1 MPKQA
6 LPRRRTGRGFAVSP
20 FIAAVV
26 LALGSTAVHAGSGDV
41 RFSFTYFNGPH
52 TASTAFGTTL
62 GRVNGDLVPN
72 VWVMAPTGYGGRY
85 FIGDLSLTPY
95 SASTA
100 DSGLGSTASVDLR
113 YDFVT
118 PPSIFENRI
127 SFTPRSFAGVSVG
140 EDFVLGTLS
149 FQNGGWFGA
158 GATADLNVPSEFG
171 FTIQTVSGDGAEFN
185 QSISGSIVMAVH
197 SPDDNDT
204 STLAGQEA
212 EADWIYLSSSAF
224 IGAPPALRVF
234 DTCCRPSGA
243 MSVGSVDVVARFN
256 SLDLVGFANPS
267 GGAFIT
273 AGTAPL
279 PASGTMPPVPEPE
292 TYAMFL
298 TGLGLMATLA
308 RRRTFARGAA
318 RA

>member
-20 FIAAVV
+20 FIAAVA
-26 LALGSTAVHAGSGDV
+26 LAAGSTVVHAGSGDV
-41 RFSFTYFNGPH
+41 RFSFTWFSGPH
-52 TASTAFGTTL
+52 TVTTAFGPTI
-62 GRVNGDLVPN
+62 GRVNGDVVPN
-72 VWVMAPTGYGGRY
+72 VAATTPTGYGGWNL
-85 FIGDLSLTPY
+85 IGDMSLTPY

-100 DSGLGSTASVDLR
+100 DSGLGGTASVDLR
-113 YDFVT
+113 YDWVT

-127 SFTPRSFAGVSVG
+127 SFTPRSFTGVSVG

-149 FQNGGWFGA
+149 FQNGAWFGA
-158 GATADLNVPSEFG
+158 GATPDLNLPSQFG
-171 FTIQTVSGDGAEFN
+171 FTIQTVSGDGAAFN

-197 SPDDNDT
+197 SPLDNDT

-224 IGAPPALRVF
+224 IGAAPALRVF

-243 MSVGSVDVVARFN
+243 TSVGSVDVVARFN
-256 SLDLVGFANPS
+256 SLDLVGFANPT

-279 PASGTMPPVPEPE
+279 PASGPMPPVPEPE

-308 RRRTFARGAA
+308 RRRTAAQGAA
-318 RA
+318 